1 MIGAAKGD
9 RVGIPA
15 EDRRPHDEFHKVYL
29 AKVAAVRDVLFDFVK
44 RILPNADE
52 WIDRIDLDTLEFMPT
67 ETLDTAPRFGEE
79 GDLMCNFP
87 LRFQ

>member
-1 MIGAAKGD
+1 M
-9 RVGIPA
+9 
-15 EDRRPHDEFHKVYL
+15 
-29 AKVAAVRDVLFDFVK
+29 RDVLFDFVK

-52 WIDRIDLDTLEFMPT
+52 WIARIEFDTLEFMPT

-87 LRFQ
+87 SRFQ